1 MLSDPKGTPLMFV
14 VRQKKAVLSFQVPLT
29 LRGLSGSPGA
39 VYQRNY
45 QYKDVA
51 RTLCQPPKRAE
62 NETQYIY
69 VDVSTLSEKNAT
81 YRLSVTH
88 LQNFVLLTEERFSFN
103 ATPSQPQYFKYMFK
117 EGLDSVIVQVSSPMA
132 FPCSV
137 ISIQDIQCPVYD
149 LDNNVAFI
157 GMYQTMTKKA
167 AITVQRKDYPSGG
180 FYVVVVVKTEDEA
193 CGGGLPYYPINP
205 DVYMDHGTREKAIE
219 VLVKPAI
226 SRYTYLGG
234 ILFVFGVFLAF
245 YFLRKP
251 MGHPP
256 RCAGSSVRPVVLLII
271 VSYVGDLCLICRK
284 RKEAGL
290 LTNGGSI
297 NDETGN
303 FLALESLWGKTNPR
317 GLFKEIR
324 LVAFHCEIQCTVTF
338 PCHSAIQRAGSSPN
352 PGELPAHTVPVR
364 CLFEGSEI
372 PIEKQSFVYSEN
384 TKQQ

>member
-1 MLSDPKGTPLMFV
+1 MICTGVRVSVNMLSDPKGTPLMFV

-29 LRGLSGSPGA
+29 LRGL
-39 VYQRNY
+39 YQRNY

-167 AITVQRKDYPSGG
+167 AITVQVTCLS
-180 FYVVVVVKTEDEA
+180 
-193 CGGGLPYYPINP
+193 CLPVSSCSHRN
-205 DVYMDHGTREKAIE
+205 IE
-219 VLVKPAI
+219 
-226 SRYTYLGG
+226 
-234 ILFVFGVFLAF
+234 
-245 YFLRKP
+245 
-251 MGHPP
+251 
-256 RCAGSSVRPVVLLII
+256 
-271 VSYVGDLCLICRK
+271 
-284 RKEAGL
+284 
-290 LTNGGSI
+290 
-297 NDETGN
+297 
-303 FLALESLWGKTNPR
+303 
-317 GLFKEIR
+317 
-324 LVAFHCEIQCTVTF
+324 
-338 PCHSAIQRAGSSPN
+338 
-352 PGELPAHTVPVR
+352 
-364 CLFEGSEI
+364 
-372 PIEKQSFVYSEN
+372 
-384 TKQQ
+384 